1 MTALFVQ
8 ERHPDRLGAKHL
20 ITDTRQETPMRIV
33 QRAVLT
39 TAVLLAASAGIAGAQ
54 SSSAA
59 RTDSRFGVRAGL
71 GISPDQFVAGASMT
85 FGKAAGVF
93 RVSPVAQVGFGDDT
107 TFDINVDFLV
117 RLMVENS
124 SFGFYGGAAPT
135 LVFADNTEFGGM
147 IVAGVNVPL
156 FKNNPSAIEGRF
168 GLGDVPDVRIL
179 LTVGL

>member
-1 MTALFVQ
+1 MRIIQRAIVATAL
-8 ERHPDRLGAKHL
+8 
-20 ITDTRQETPMRIV
+20 
-33 QRAVLT
+33 
-39 TAVLLAASAGIAGAQ
+39 LLAASVGVAGAQ

-59 RTDSRFGVRAGL
+59 RTDSRYGARAGL
-71 GISPDQFVAGASMT
+71 GITPDQFVAGLSMT
-85 FGKAAGVF
+85 FGKAAGIF
-93 RVSPVAQVGFGDDT
+93 RVSPVAQIGLGDVT

-135 LVFADNTEFGGM
+135 LVFGDNTEFGGT

-156 FKNNPSAIEGRF
+156 FKDRASAIEGRF
-168 GLGDVPDVRIL
+168 GIGDVPDVRIL

>member
-1 MTALFVQ
+1 
-8 ERHPDRLGAKHL
+8 
-20 ITDTRQETPMRIV
+20 MRIV
-33 QRAVLT
+33 RRVTVTSAL
-39 TAVLLAASAGIAGAQ
+39 LLAATAGLAAAQ

-59 RTDSRFGVRAGL
+59 RTDSRFGIRAGL
-71 GISPDQFVAGASMT
+71 GIDPDQFVAGASMT
-85 FGKAAGVF
+85 FGKAAGIF
-93 RVSPVAQVGFGDDT
+93 RVSPVAQLGFGDVT

-124 SFGFYGGAAPT
+124 SFGFYAGGAPT
-135 LVFADNTEFGGM
+135 LVFGDDTEFGGT

-168 GLGDVPDVRIL
+168 GVGDVPDVRIL